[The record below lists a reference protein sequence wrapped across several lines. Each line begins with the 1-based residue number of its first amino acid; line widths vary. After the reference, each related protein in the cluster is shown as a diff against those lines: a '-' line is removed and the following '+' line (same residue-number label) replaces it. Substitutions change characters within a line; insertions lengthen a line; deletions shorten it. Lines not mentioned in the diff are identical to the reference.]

1 MIPAFEDYLRSNYPY
16 YIVFLIILFVWDLID
31 LYVDRKNYRFLR
43 MQTFWVYYLARAFFG
58 MIIMELVWTLNLL
71 NLSNKYLL
79 ASLTPFLFT
88 TFFQNLVVA
97 IGGQEINIRDVF
109 LKFRDSILE
118 SFVTTLNLERS
129 EAKSRLLNSH
139 ISITNLREE
148 CRIVLGKKEFEK
160 FEATLKNEMD
170 AKDLT
175 LEYIDK
181 IVGHL
186 PPDMIRRYVKDLI
199 KRYSKQLQ

>member
-1 MIPAFEDYLRSNYPY
+1 MIIPFVDYLRSNYSY
-16 YIVFLIILFVWDLID
+16 FIVFLAILFVWDLID

-43 MQTFWVYYLARAFFG
+43 IQTFWVYYLSRAFFG
-58 MIIMELVWTLNLL
+58 IIIMELVWTLGLL
-71 NLSNKYLL
+71 SLSNKYLL
-79 ASLTPFLFT
+79 ATITPFLFA
-88 TFFQNLVVA
+88 TFLQNLVVA

-118 SFVTTLNLERS
+118 NFAATLNFERS
-129 EAKSRLLNSH
+129 EAKSLLSNSN

-148 CRIVLGKKEFEK
+148 CRIIVGKRDFEK
-160 FEATLKNEMD
+160 FESGLNEMD

-181 IVGHL
+181 LVGHL
-186 PPDMIRRYVKDLI
+186 PPDEVKKYVKKLL
-199 KRYSKQLQ
+199 KRYSKK